1 MFKGK
6 TIFIASL
13 SLALLLT
20 SSALA
25 QDKGKPAATRRKAVA
40 GKNKGKQAR
49 YANQEISYRK
59 KSTNSEQG
67 NLPTAA
73 ANQSS
78 NQLLPYIEQSNVKK
92 PQPNQQGILPYIEH
106 SNVRSRKAQ
115 KWR

>member
-20 SSALA
+20 SSALG

-49 YANQEISYRK
+49 YANQEVSYRK
-59 KSTNSEQG
+59 KSTSFDKG
-67 NLPTAA
+67 YLPPAA
-73 ANQSS
+73 ANQTS
-78 NQLLPYIEQSNVKK
+78 NQLLPYIEQSNLKK

-106 SNVRSRKAQ
+106 SNVRSRNAQ
-115 KWR
+115 KRR